1 MHKSI
6 DRKLNSM
13 RRKKQIL
20 ATIFIYFLVISCS
33 NEIKPSGKYIVGK
46 NNQKEYIF
54 DFKGNDSVV
63 IMPNNIQKISSLC
76 SSITR
81 KTDLYG
87 NLTNTLIG
95 NVDPYVVDD
104 IKNKL
109 FAIRN
114 FNFNKEKYTEEELED
129 YLKLC
134 SKLTVN
140 FNSLSTKYPKLDSIE
155 NFWNLEME
163 SGHAEN
169 QILSART
176 ILENSNCISIGKW
189 DTNSNGDITISNLSE
204 TKCDKI
210 MEFNTVFFN
219 TDPKADPKG
228 VTNYSNN
235 DFIMKPLK
243 GLY

>member
-1 MHKSI
+1 MKT
-6 DRKLNSM
+6 
-13 RRKKQIL
+13 KKNII

-46 NNQKEYIF
+46 NSQKEYIF
-54 DFKGNDSVV
+54 EFKENDSVV
-63 IMPNNIQKISSLC
+63 IIPNNIQKISSLC
-76 SSITR
+76 SAVTR

-95 NVDPYVVDD
+95 HVDQSVVND

-109 FAIRN
+109 LAIRN
-114 FNFNKEKYTEEELED
+114 FNFNKENYTTQELND
-129 YLKLC
+129 YLIICNKLIIDF
-134 SKLTVN
+134 N
-140 FNSLSTKYPKLDSIE
+140 FLSTKYPVLDSNE
-155 NFWNLEME
+155 NFWKLEME
-163 SGHAEN
+163 CLSAEN
-169 QILSART
+169 QILSAKT
-176 ILENSNCISIGKW
+176 ILEKSNCISIGKW
-189 DTNSNGDITISNLSE
+189 DTNSNGDITISNLTQ

-219 TDPKADPKG
+219 TNPNADAKG

>member
-1 MHKSI
+1 
-6 DRKLNSM
+6 M
-13 RRKKQIL
+13 RRKKQFL
-20 ATIFIYFLVISCS
+20 TTIFIYFMVISCS

-54 DFKGNDSVV
+54 DFKENDSVV

-76 SSITR
+76 GAITR

-109 FAIRN
+109 LAIRN
-114 FNFNKEKYTEEELED
+114 FNFIKEKYTEKQLKD

-134 SKLTVN
+134 DKLTVN
-140 FNSLSTKYPKLDSIE
+140 FNLLSTKYPKLDSIE

-163 SGHAEN
+163 IGHAEN
-169 QILSART
+169 QILSSRT

-189 DTNSNGDITISNLSE
+189 DTNSDGDITISNLSE

-210 MEFNTVFFN
+210 IEFNTVFFN
-219 TDPKADPKG
+219 TNPNADPNYI
-228 VTNYSNN
+228 TTYSNY
-235 DFIMKPLK
+235 DIIMKPLK

>member
-1 MHKSI
+1 MHKYLLI
-6 DRKLNSM
+6 ENSM

-95 NVDPYVVDD
+95 NVDTYVVDD

-114 FNFNKEKYTEEELED
+114 FNFNKEKYTEKELKD

-140 FNSLSTKYPKLDSIE
+140 FNSLSTKYPKLDSNE

-163 SGHAEN
+163 IGHAEN
-169 QILSART
+169 QILSSRT
-176 ILENSNCISIGKW
+176 ILDKSNCISIGEW
-189 DTNSNGDITISNLSE
+189 DTNSDGDIKISNLSKTNCGE
-204 TKCDKI
+204 I
-210 MEFNTVFFN
+210 EEFNIVFYN
-219 TDPKADPKG
+219 NNLEADPNII
-228 VTNYSNN
+228 TTYSNN
-235 DFIMKPLK
+235 DFVIKPLK

>member
-1 MHKSI
+1 MKT
-6 DRKLNSM
+6 
-13 RRKKQIL
+13 KKNIL
-20 ATIFIYFLVISCS
+20 AIILSINFLFISCS

-54 DFKGNDSVV
+54 DFKENDSVV
-63 IMPNNIQKISSLC
+63 IIPNNIQKISSLC
-76 SSITR
+76 GAITR

-109 FAIRN
+109 LAIRN
-114 FNFNKEKYTEEELED
+114 FNFIKEKYTEKQLKD

-134 SKLTVN
+134 DKLTVN
-140 FNSLSTKYPKLDSIE
+140 FNLLSTKYPKLDSIE

-163 SGHAEN
+163 IGHAEN
-169 QILSART
+169 QILSSRT
-176 ILENSNCISIGKW
+176 ILDNSNCMSIGEW
-189 DTNSNGDITISNLSE
+189 DTNSDGDITISNLSE

-210 MEFNTVFFN
+210 LEFNTVFFN
-219 TDPKADPKG
+219 TNPKADPKG

-235 DFIMKPLK
+235 DYIMKPLK